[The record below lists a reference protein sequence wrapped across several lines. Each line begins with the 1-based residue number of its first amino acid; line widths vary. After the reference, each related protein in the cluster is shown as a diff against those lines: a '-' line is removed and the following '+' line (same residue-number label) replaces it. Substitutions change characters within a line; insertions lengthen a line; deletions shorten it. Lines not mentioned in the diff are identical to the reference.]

1 LKNTIIIGLLIT
13 LLFGCINQTKQPV
26 IAPNDYDKFLSTK
39 GVSSQNQV
47 LNEIR
52 FWSTRL
58 DKDSTKTIEL
68 GKLSSLYLKLFSATG
83 DVLNLYKSE
92 TLLKKAIKFSARE
105 KDSYLRALAQNY
117 ISQHRFKEAKQLL
130 DSAYTFPDNKRETEL
145 LLFDINM
152 ELANYSIA
160 DEFLGKV
167 KNNNDYNYLIRLSKW
182 SDYKGNLDAAIRYMN
197 QAMSKA
203 ESSGRPSLMIWTYT
217 NIGDYYTHA
226 GSIKDAYLHYLKALE
241 LQPDNVHAK
250 KGIAQIAYAYE
261 NNTIE
266 ANRIL
271 DSIMSYHI
279 SPDYFFMKAE
289 MAEFNN
295 DISEK
300 EKQIDSFIDAISE
313 RNYGSMYSTYLIKL
327 FAIRDPE
334 RALAIAIQELTNRAT
349 PEIYQL
355 LAFAQVKNGMKEEAL
370 FTIESH
376 VEGKTFEP
384 ISYYYQGLV
393 YKANDMENRIP
404 DLKRELLNHPFELG
418 PVLIRELNGW

>member
-1 LKNTIIIGLLIT
+1 MLLIT
-13 LLFGCINQTKQPV
+13 LLYGCINQTKGPV
-26 IAPNDYDKFLSTK
+26 ITPKDYDKFLSTK
-39 GVSSQNQV
+39 GVSSRNDA

-92 TLLKKAIKFSARE
+92 TLLKKAINSSARE

-145 LLFDINM
+145 LLFDVNM
-152 ELANYSIA
+152 ELGNYSIA
-160 DEFLGKV
+160 DEFLGLV

-203 ESSGRPSLMIWTYT
+203 ESSGRPALMIWTYT
-217 NIGDYYTHA
+217 NIGDYYSHA
-226 GSIKDAYLHYLKALE
+226 GSINDAYLYYLKALQ
-241 LQPDNVHAK
+241 LQPANVHAK
-250 KGIAQIAYAYE
+250 KGIAQIAYAYG
-261 NNTIE
+261 NNTVE

-279 SPDYFFMKAE
+279 SPDYFLMKAE
-289 MAEFNN
+289 MAEFDN

-300 EKQIDSFIDAISE
+300 EKQIDNFIDATSE
-313 RNYGSMYSTYLIKL
+313 RNYGSMYNTYLIELYAMRNPEK
-327 FAIRDPE
+327 AI
-334 RALAIAIQELTNRAT
+334 AIAIQELKNRAT

-355 LAFAQVKNGMKEEAL
+355 LAFAQVKNDMKEEAL
-370 FTIESH
+370 LTIESH

-384 ISYYYQGLV
+384 MSYYYQGLV

-404 DLKRELLNHPFELG
+404 DLKRELLNHSFELG